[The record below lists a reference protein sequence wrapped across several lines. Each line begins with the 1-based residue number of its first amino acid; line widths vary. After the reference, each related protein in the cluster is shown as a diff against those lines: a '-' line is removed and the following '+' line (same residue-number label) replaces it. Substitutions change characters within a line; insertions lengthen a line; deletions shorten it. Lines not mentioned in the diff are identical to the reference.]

1 MELYDFLQF
10 SGAQS
15 QRERVLLALFYADR
29 HLGTPRLA
37 PAEIAKLLDE
47 AREPTP
53 GNIHQVLVRLLS
65 DKLLNRADG
74 KYSLTSRGIERAQ
87 TLAPSDRAPED
98 EREKVLA
105 EISASL
111 ANLMARISDE
121 AERDYIT
128 EAVSCLHPQVE
139 ATRSAIVMGWNAVI
153 ANLRAKVEEVGF
165 AGFNAQFASRYAGL
179 ANKRKPVQQRE
190 DLEDY
195 KDCELLEVCGRM
207 NILGGFALKR
217 LRHHL
222 DLRNAC
228 GHPAAVKPG
237 VNVAKSFFEEIVQ
250 YVLGR

>member
-10 SGAQS
+10 SGAQT
-15 QRERVLLALFYADR
+15 QRERVLLALLWAER
-29 HLGTPRLA
+29 ELGTPRLA
-37 PAEIAKLLDE
+37 PVEIAKLLDG

-65 DKLLNRADG
+65 DKLLNRAEG
-74 KYSLTSRGIERAQ
+74 KYSLTRRGIERAQ
-87 TLAPSDRAPED
+87 SLAPSDRASED
-98 EREKVLA
+98 ERDKVLA

-111 ANLMARISDE
+111 ANLIPRISGE
-121 AERDYIT
+121 GERDYVA

-139 ATRSAIVMGWNAVI
+139 ATRSAMVMGWNAVI
-153 ANLRAKVEEVGF
+153 ANLRAKVEQAGF
-165 AGFNAQFASRYAGL
+165 ARFNAEFTSRYAGL
-179 ANKRKPVQQRE
+179 VSRRRPVQERE

-207 NILGGFALKR
+207 GILDGFALKR

-228 GHPAAVKPG
+228 GHPAGVKPG
-237 VNVAKSFFEEIVQ
+237 VNVAKSFFEEIVE